1 MPDDIQQQL
10 DALRAEIRAHDR
22 AYYVDAAPTISDL
35 EYDRLLSRLKELEAA
50 HPELVTADSPTQRV
64 GDAPIPELNSVVHRI
79 PMMSM
84 DNTYSLEELQKY
96 GERTAKLLPG
106 EEIAWDV
113 ELKID
118 GVAISI
124 TYENGLL
131 VQAATR
137 GDGQV
142 GDDVTHNIRT
152 ISDIPLRL
160 AGDHP
165 PPVVEVRGE
174 VYMNNTD
181 LADINAKR
189 QEAGQKL
196 YANTRNTAAGAVR
209 LLDPRLA
216 AQLKLRFFCHG
227 VGYNE
232 GLAAESHS
240 EFLKLAK
247 QWGLPATPLVE
258 RFDDFAAAVA
268 HCESLIERLHDF
280 DFEVDGLVLKV
291 DRFDQRERLGA
302 TSKAP
307 RWLVAYKFEKYEAT
321 TKVNN
326 IFITVGKS
334 GALTPTADL
343 EPVQIAGT
351 TVSRAGL
358 HNVEEIARKDVR
370 VGDTVVV
377 EKAGKIIPHI
387 VRVEKHLRPD
397 DAVPFVYPT
406 HCPECGSEL
415 EKDEGGVFI
424 RCLNPACPAQLG
436 QRLLYFASRSAMD
449 IEGLGEKLAEQLI
462 AEKYVNDLAD
472 LYALTTERLTQ
483 LERMGAKSAQNL
495 VDNIA
500 ASKSRGLAR
509 VLNALSIRHVG
520 VRGAATLAGHFGSID
535 ALLEASVEELAAVE
549 EIGPIIAASIH
560 DFLHNEAGQRAIE
573 QLRAAGLDM
582 TAPKR
587 ERPPEGPLTGKTV
600 VVTGTLEKYTREK
613 IEGLIEA
620 HGGKAGK
627 SVSKKTAYLVAGA
640 EAGSKLEK
648 AQTLGVPVL
657 TESEFET
664 LIAPDQN
671 AELSTE

>member
-1 MPDDIQQQL
+1 MSDAIQQQL
-10 DALRAEIRAHDR
+10 DALRTEIRGHDR
-22 AYYVDAAPTISDL
+22 AYYVDATPTITDL
-35 EYDRLLSRLKELEAA
+35 EYDRLLKKLKELEAA
-50 HPELVTADSPTQRV
+50 HPELVTPDSPTQRV

-84 DNTYSLEELQKY
+84 DNTYSLEELQQY
-96 GERTAKLLPG
+96 GERIAKLLPG
-106 EEIAWDV
+106 EEVGWDV

-124 TYENGLL
+124 VYENGLL

-137 GDGQV
+137 GDGQT

-152 ISDIPLRL
+152 IADIPLRL
-160 AGDHP
+160 AGDEI

-174 VYMNNTD
+174 VYMTNTD

-216 AQLKLRFFCHG
+216 AQLRLRFFCHG
-227 VGYNE
+227 VGYSE
-232 GLAAESHS
+232 GLTAESHS
-240 EFLKLAK
+240 EFLKLAR
-247 QWGLPATPLVE
+247 QWGIPATPLVE
-258 RFDDFAAAVA
+258 RFDNFAAAAA
-268 HCESLIERLHDF
+268 HCDSMIARLYDF
-280 DFEVDGLVLKV
+280 DFEVDGLVMKV
-291 DRFDQRERLGA
+291 DRFDQRARLGT

-358 HNVEEIARKDVR
+358 HNIEEIARKDVR
-370 VGDTVVV
+370 VGDTVIV

-397 DAVPFVYPT
+397 DAVPFIYPT

-462 AEKYVNDLAD
+462 AEKYVDDLAD
-472 LYALTTERLTQ
+472 LYALTVERLTQ
-483 LERMGAKSAQNL
+483 LERMGTKSAQNL

-509 VLNALSIRHVG
+509 VLNALSIRHIG
-520 VRGAATLAGHFGSID
+520 VRSAATLAGYFGNID
-535 ALLEASVEELAAVE
+535 DMLAATVEELAAVE
-549 EIGPIIAASIH
+549 DIGPIIAASIH
-560 DFLHNEAGQRAIE
+560 DFLHNDAGQRAIA
-573 QLRAAGLDM
+573 QLRAAGVEM
-582 TAPKR
+582 TAPKK
-587 ERPPEGPLTGKTV
+587 ERAPEGPLTGKTV
-600 VVTGTLEKYTREK
+600 VVTGTLEKYTREQ
-613 IEGLIEA
+613 IEELIEA

-627 SVSKKTAYLVAGA
+627 SISKKTAYLVAGA
-640 EAGSKLEK
+640 EAGSKLAK
-648 AQTLGVPVL
+648 AESLGVPVI
-657 TESEFET
+657 TEAAFEQ
-664 LIAPDQN
+664 LIAGEPP
-671 AELSTE
+671 A

>member
-35 EYDRLLSRLKELEAA
+35 EYDRLLNRLKELEAA
-50 HPELVTADSPTQRV
+50 RPELVTPDSPTQRV

-106 EEIAWDV
+106 EEVAWDV

-118 GVAISI
+118 GVAVSL
-124 TYENGLL
+124 TYENGVL
-131 VQAATR
+131 VQGATR

-152 ISDIPLRL
+152 IGDVPLRL
-160 AGDHP
+160 TGDNV

-174 VYMNNTD
+174 VYMTNPD

-196 YANTRNTAAGAVR
+196 YANTRNTAADAIR
-209 LLDPRLA
+209 LLDPRMA

-227 VGYNE
+227 VGYSE
-232 GLAAESHS
+232 GLTADSHS
-240 EFLKLAK
+240 EFLKLVKA
-247 QWGLPATPLVE
+247 WGLPATPLVE
-258 RFDDFAAAVA
+258 RFADFSAACA

-351 TVSRAGL
+351 TVSRASL

-472 LYALTTERLTQ
+472 LYGLTPERLTE
-483 LERMGAKSAQNL
+483 LERMGAKSAHNL
-495 VDNIA
+495 VGNIA

-520 VRGAATLAGHFGSID
+520 VRGAAALAGHFGSID
-535 ALLEASVEELAAVE
+535 AMLAATVEELAAVE

-573 QLRAAGLDM
+573 QLRAAGVDM

-600 VVTGTLEKYTREK
+600 VVTGTLEKYTREE
-613 IEGLIEA
+613 IEGLIET

-627 SVSKKTAYLVAGA
+627 SVSKKTAYLVAGV

-648 AQTLGVPVL
+648 AQALGVPIL
-657 TESEFET
+657 TEDDFEKLVASDAT
-664 LIAPDQN
+664 
-671 AELSTE
+671 